1 MAILI
6 EIQPIYE
13 NNYLDI
19 WYTSNKIL
27 PLRLIREEGGSS
39 PSFYFLDMI
48 EKTIVKEIV
57 DDFLKDSENYL
68 IDVEVKSGNTIVVI
82 IDNDRFVSIDDCIA
96 LNKFIESRLDRE
108 VEDYELEVGSA
119 GIGQPFKVL
128 RQYRKHIGKEV
139 ETLVKGTKYSGV
151 LKEVNEEGI
160 VLTVTKQIKPE
171 GAKRKI
177 TTEEDLSFPFGD
189 IKQTK
194 YLISF
199 K

>member
-1 MAILI
+1 
-6 EIQPIYE
+6 
-13 NNYLDI
+13 
-19 WYTSNKIL
+19 
-27 PLRLIREEGGSS
+27 
-39 PSFYFLDMI
+39 MI

-68 IDVEVKSGNTIVVI
+68 IDIEVKSGNTIAVL
-82 IDNDRFVSIDDCIA
+82 IDNDRSVSIDDCIL
-96 LNKFIESRLDRE
+96 LNKFIESHLDRD

-128 RQYRKHIGKEV
+128 RQYRKHIGKEI
-139 ETLVKGTKYSGV
+139 ETLVKGTKYTGV
-151 LKEVNEEGI
+151 LKDADENGI
-160 VLTVTKQIKPE
+160 VLTVKKQIKPE

-177 TTEEDLSFPFGD
+177 TTEEDLSFPFSD

>member
-1 MAILI
+1 
-6 EIQPIYE
+6 
-13 NNYLDI
+13 
-19 WYTSNKIL
+19 
-27 PLRLIREEGGSS
+27 
-39 PSFYFLDMI
+39 MI

-68 IDVEVKSGNTIVVI
+68 IDIEVKSGNTIAVF
-82 IDNDRFVSIDDCIA
+82 IDNDESVSIDDCIA
-96 LNKFIESRLDRE
+96 LNKFIESHLDRD

-119 GIGQPFKVL
+119 GVGQPFKAL

-139 ETLVKGTKYSGV
+139 ETLVKGIKYTGV
-151 LKEVNEEGI
+151 LKDTDEKGI
-160 VLTVTKQIKPE
+160 VLTVKKQIKPE

-177 TTEEDLSFPFGD
+177 TTEEDLSFPFSD